1 MELLDFN
8 DNDLTTM
15 GGMVGAL
22 NTYEESPRLNPA
34 RVRPFV
40 WAILMLRA
48 GVTAYEVVS
57 SIAPHAHGDD
67 LRCWVDD
74 GEDEE
79 ASDLERAVFA
89 TLSKMVADGFLR
101 VSEKNEDLYVLN
113 SNNAATG
120 KAINVASAL
129 DGQLPD
135 HMLAELGRSH
145 CATFHP

>member
-1 MELLDFN
+1 MELLDFG

-15 GGMVGAL
+15 GGMVGYL
-22 NTYEESPRLNPA
+22 NTYEESPRINPA
-34 RVRPFV
+34 RVRPYV
-40 WAILMLRA
+40 WAILMHRA
-48 GVTAYEVVS
+48 GVTAHEVVA

-67 LRCWVDD
+67 LRCWA
-74 GEDEE
+74 EADEE
-79 ASDLERAVFA
+79 EFSDLERAVFA
-89 TLSKMVADGFLR
+89 TLNKMVADGLLR

-145 CATFHP
+145 CATFYS